1 MKKKINI
8 KRLSIAG
15 LVGIILVI
23 ILNNKTLDKISFKD
37 FIPLLA
43 VLLVFGSKD
52 IKLYLDYKKLI
63 KKGINLIENN
73 LIWSIDNMII
83 TSDSEN
89 TNQIFV
95 RNDLLWIEKGER
107 QDENMDRLLEI
118 LISDFEYVAKDN
130 RVKHFLKNKIVQYNL
145 YSSDLKNEE
154 LLKTEL
160 KNYGS

>member
-8 KRLSIAG
+8 KGLLITG
-15 LVGIILVI
+15 LVGITLVI
-23 ILNNKTLDKISFKD
+23 ILNIKTIDKISIKD
-37 FIPLLA
+37 FIPLLV
-43 VLLVFGSKD
+43 VLSVFGTKD

-63 KKGINLIENN
+63 KKGIDLIENN
-73 LIWSIDNMII
+73 LIWSIDDMII
-83 TSDSEN
+83 TCDSEIA
-89 TNQIFV
+89 NQIIV
-95 RNDLLWIEKGER
+95 RNDLLWIEKGKR
-107 QDENMDRLLEI
+107 QDKNMDRLLEI

-130 RVKHFLKNKIVQYNL
+130 RVKHFLKNKIVKYNL

>member
-1 MKKKINI
+1 MKRRINI
-8 KRLSIAG
+8 KGLLIAG

-23 ILNNKTLDKISFKD
+23 ILNIKTIDKISFKD

-43 VLLVFGSKD
+43 VLLVFGTKE
-52 IKLYLDYKKLI
+52 IKLYLDYKKLL
-63 KKGINLIENN
+63 KKGIDLIENN

-107 QDENMDRLLEI
+107 QDENIDRLLKI

-130 RVKHFLKNKIVQYNL
+130 RVKHFLKNKIVKYNL
-145 YSSDLKNEE
+145 YSSDLKTEE

-160 KNYGS
+160 KNYSS

>member
-8 KRLSIAG
+8 KGLLIAG

-23 ILNNKTLDKISFKD
+23 ILNIKTIDKISFKD

-43 VLLVFGSKD
+43 VLLVFVTKD

-63 KKGINLIENN
+63 KKGVALIENN

-83 TSDSEN
+83 TCDSKN
-89 TNQIFV
+89 ANQITV
-95 RNDLLWIEKGER
+95 RNDLLWIEKGAR
-107 QDENMDRLLEI
+107 QDENADRLLEI
-118 LISDFEYVAKDN
+118 LISDFEYVAKDTS
-130 RVKHFLKNKIVQYNL
+130 VKHFLKNKIVHYNL
-145 YSSDLKNEE
+145 YSSDLKTEE

-160 KNYGS
+160 KNYSS

>member
-8 KRLSIAG
+8 KGLLITG

-23 ILNNKTLDKISFKD
+23 ILNIKTIDKISIKD
-37 FIPLLA
+37 FIPLLV
-43 VLLVFGSKD
+43 VLSVFGTKD

-63 KKGINLIENN
+63 KKGIDLIENN

-83 TSDSEN
+83 TCDSEIA
-89 TNQIFV
+89 NQIIV
-95 RNDLLWIEKGER
+95 RNDLLWIEKGKR
-107 QDENMDRLLEI
+107 QDKNMDRLLEI

-130 RVKHFLKNKIVQYNL
+130 RVKHFLKNKIVMYNL

>member
-1 MKKKINI
+1 MKKKVNI
-8 KRLSIAG
+8 KGLLIAG

-23 ILNNKTLDKISFKD
+23 ILNIKTIDKISFKD

-43 VLLVFGSKD
+43 VLLVFGTKD

-63 KKGINLIENN
+63 KKGIDLIENN

-83 TSDSEN
+83 TGDSEN
-89 TNQIFV
+89 ANQIFV

-107 QDENMDRLLEI
+107 GNENMDRLLEI
-118 LISDFEYVAKDN
+118 LISDFEYIAKDN
-130 RVKHFLKNKIVQYNL
+130 QLKHFLKNKFVNYNL
-145 YSSDLKNEE
+145 YSSDLKKEE

-160 KNYGS
+160 KNYSS